1 MGFAHCGFFMPAISL
16 VALIR
21 HQKRAAQPRSAPVP
35 VRLLKANSGILPRL
49 ALRGKASG

>member
-1 MGFAHCGFFMPAISL
+1 MGFAHCGFFMPAIWP

-21 HQKRAAQPRSAPVP
+21 HQKHADQQRSVPVP
-35 VRLLKANSGILPRL
+35 VRLSTANSGILPRL

>member
-1 MGFAHCGFFMPAISL
+1 MGFAHCGFFMPAIWL
-16 VALIR
+16 MALIR